1 MTVVKFSFAPRF
13 KKWWARAEKKQQEM
27 VWGTIGKLGDG
38 VKKSIDGRPV
48 LGKAKALRGVE
59 VPVYEIRIE
68 KDLRLLYHIIF
79 ADDIRGLYIYDVA
92 DHDHLNRK
100 ALHSVDHLVH
110 AKKTDLISSAPE
122 SDLMDELCL
131 VHYRNKEGLIIEEEK
146 YNSLGKK
153 EKDEWIELGKKE
165 SKRIF
170 DDFLNEVKNR
180 FEPEEDA
187 WSEDTLH
194 QVIQDACIWEAFD
207 IDEIMNEKEM
217 KETFFEK
224 GDFRT
229 KISLKEEQRKLLGK
243 DQAIFILEGVA
254 GTGKTTLIEERFLI
268 FIKLNDWK
276 EKVLFLTH
284 NKQLAKSV
292 KARLKKRVKEEDWSF
307 IDLAVIDVETWYRNI
322 EKEHLREDLL
332 KAYIENIGKMREEL
346 NGIEESQR
354 IFNRDIIK
362 IEKNIENYDSK
373 IAKLERK
380 IEERKEIGP
389 ELKRSMN
396 SASKEWKRFKSKM
409 ESRNYINIALKK
421 KDQGGL
427 AELKKKKD
435 KERMIFNSNEHNIG
449 KLRREIEDRKFENKK
464 NNEKLPGLKKE
475 FKNKELENAPILEKL
490 KNQIERKE
498 ELMQIHSSKTDIL
511 SDSEY
516 RQRTKFKPDRKIT
529 YDVFVKINQ
538 GKTKDTSN
546 QSVLWEEYRGVLL
559 GHGINQEAELD
570 YNELSWSDYEKI
582 SRDRGMQ
589 EKENKDKT
597 KQRREVYEEIQS
609 FKKKLEK
616 FGGKYKR
623 SNGGWID
630 QEQAKYTQN
639 LLREKSKKYQA
650 IFIDEVQDLTELQIA
665 IMLDL
670 LEGKKK
676 FEVAGDTSQ
685 SVYPSAFRWDDLR
698 FQIYEKLDSSKAQD
712 HYRMDTNYR
721 STPYLVKAANF
732 ILDEHEDVMSETRT
746 TIRQRAKGL
755 EKGTHPSIIRLSEE
769 KLIEKLIKLSLP
781 SVFCPLLVRNEDD
794 VGRLSE
800 KLASSEQKKE
810 GVKNPNVMT
819 IPGCKGL
826 EYENV
831 IIWDPCSGSSR
842 ILDKFYHH
850 KKGSIIN
857 DPESIA
863 LELRHI
869 FVGIT
874 RARYQLALIGP
885 NDEGKNKKDILSG
898 LGYFETKSEFFS
910 KDNGDVLESFTKD
923 EYDVLQYV
931 DKAKEFE
938 DAGRWDLA
946 AEAYRQIGLDNER
959 FRCEGEGNLNAENY
973 DKASTKFK
981 DAGDKTEDKKLK
993 LELYIKANDCLNNI
1007 LDENSSIEILGRK
1020 AKLCQYVGDK
1030 KGAKKI
1036 KAYRY
1041 EKIGLAERDKIKRVQ
1056 NLRKSAKLF
1065 REVDELEKSI
1075 KLYREVKNYREV
1087 CIIALKINSNEDFF
1101 DSIENLLKD
1110 EEKYFSILYSMYSG
1124 DSRWKT
1130 KVCKY
1135 LEVDIDQLPNSQ
1147 IDQIKQMKYANEE
1160 QKRKLQLEKSRKS
1173 GNLNDQIQALKKL
1186 GEWREA
1192 AKKLIENQDYELGL
1206 NLLLKN
1212 YDDKDER
1219 DIEDLLEILLED
1231 KGLIWMFS
1239 YYEKMP
1245 LKGNEKKVVEKLFP
1259 SIGRQKI
1266 KSFVNEKD
1274 WRTSKNS
1281 ILKSKLEEKIFLRE
1295 LFTDNR
1301 HPFEMNYN
1309 GMVGIN
1315 TTLWMLLIRN
1325 LVNNKGSTKENMFY
1339 LMAYYNYYIYKKSI
1353 KNFSSNSEYN
1363 YIATFSFFCSVIT
1376 VTDKDEGTQEINDE
1390 VLFNI
1395 LSLTYVTIIHFEK
1408 ELRQDNSFMSDKK
1421 KNMIDRFRMIA
1432 FFYSCFGEFIGRK
1445 EILKFKK
1452 TFDFVWT
1459 IHIET
1464 ISYLFEDIGLNSK
1477 GLEQYSYH
1485 PKTFW
1490 KKERKNA
1497 KTDLRSEEGRKNHAN
1512 LENNL
1517 ISLDQNLTIG
1527 GVSISGEF
1535 HKSGM
1540 EREKTENESLL
1551 ATPWYS
1557 EGYDAQNF
1565 VDEENIHNFLK
1576 YLRLIERNIFDT
1588 KNSSWLGK
1596 VISEIN
1602 DKNVSNE
1609 NILNT
1614 DVDNDEVNN
1623 KEIVPKQNLDSK
1635 INKSRPEKKIQKKA
1649 AVVKETNAQSNR
1661 VAALIEQAMT
1671 EGKDERTTE
1680 NGSKE
1685 IDKSGKTIVK
1695 EERKP
1700 EIIEIEIEIE
1710 KVEDNSLIIT
1720 EVFPKLPYEIA
1731 YKSILDKEDPL
1742 EIIRTIG
1749 DDFIDKDEEG
1759 KSHFREMR
1767 WGWNDEIDRK
1777 WLELDDDS
1785 DGKIALIAARQY
1797 LIDKHK
1803 QLDRFEKDKLSNSE
1817 LTDHRANVQSLF
1829 KEMKEHNLTWIN
1841 RALMPK

>member
-1 MTVVKFSFAPRF
+1 MAVIKFSFAPRF
-13 KKWWARAEKKQQEM
+13 KKWWSRAERNQREM
-27 VWGTIGKLGDG
+27 AYKTIKKLGDG
-38 VKKSIDGRPV
+38 VKNSIDGRPI
-48 LGKAKALRGVE
+48 LGKAKALRGVQ

-79 ADDIRGLYIYDVA
+79 GDSIRGLYIYDVA
-92 DHDHLNRK
+92 DHDHLNRR

-110 AKKTDLISSAPE
+110 AKKTDLISSASE
-122 SDLMDELCL
+122 SDLMDELYL
-131 VHYRNKEGLIIEEEK
+131 MPYRNKEGVIIGEEK
-146 YNSLGKK
+146 FNSLSKK
-153 EKDEWIELGKKE
+153 EKDEWMKLGEKE
-165 SKRIF
+165 SEKIF
-170 DDFLNEVKNR
+170 DDFLNEIKNR
-180 FEPEEDA
+180 FVEDKDA
-187 WSEDTLH
+187 WSEEKLH

-207 IDEIMNEKEM
+207 VDEMMTTEEREKI
-217 KETFFEK
+217 FFEM

-229 KISLKEEQRKLLGK
+229 KISLKEEQRKLLK
-243 DQAIFILEGVA
+243 KNQAIFILEGVA

-268 FIKLNDWK
+268 FIKFNDWK
-276 EKVLFLTH
+276 KEVLFLTH

-307 IDLAVIDVETWYRNI
+307 IDLAVIDVETWYRSI
-322 EKEHLREDLL
+322 EKEYLREDLL
-332 KAYIENIGKMREEL
+332 KAYIEDIGRMRGEEK
-346 NGIEESQR
+346 GILESQK
-354 IFNRDIIK
+354 ILDRDIIK
-362 IEKNIENYDSK
+362 IERNIENYDTK

-380 IEERKEIGP
+380 IEECKEIVV

-396 SASKEWKRFKSKM
+396 SAKREWKHFKSKM
-409 ESRNYINIALKK
+409 ESRNYINSVLDK
-421 KDQGGL
+421 KDQGKL
-427 AELKKKKD
+427 AKLRKKKD
-435 KERMIFNSNEHNIG
+435 KERRIFSSNEQNIENA
-449 KLRREIEDRKFENKK
+449 KMEIEDRKFENKK

-475 FKNKELENAPILEKL
+475 LRKKELENAPILEKL
-490 KNQIERKE
+490 KNQIGEKE
-498 ELMQIHSSKTDIL
+498 ELMKKHSSKIDIL
-511 SDSEY
+511 SDLEY
-516 RQRTKFKPDRKIT
+516 RRLTKFKPDRKIT

-546 QSVLWEEYRGVLL
+546 QSLLWEEYRGVLL
-559 GHGINQEAELD
+559 GHGKNQEAELD
-570 YNELSWSDYEKI
+570 YNELSLTDYERI

-589 EKENKDKT
+589 EKEDKDKT
-597 KQRREVYEEIQS
+597 KQRREVYKEIQS
-609 FKKKLEK
+609 FKRKLEK

-630 QEQAKYTQN
+630 QEQAKYTQD
-639 LLREKSKKYQA
+639 LLRKKSKKYQA

-670 LEGKKK
+670 LKGKKK

-698 FQIYEKLDSSKAQD
+698 SQIYKKLDSSKAQD

-732 ILDEHEDVMSETRT
+732 ILDQHEDVMSETRT

-769 KLIEKLIKLSLP
+769 KLIKNLIKLGLP

-800 KLASSEQKKE
+800 KLATSEQKKE
-810 GVKNPNVMT
+810 GTKNPNVMT

-831 IIWDPCSGSSR
+831 IIWDPCSGSGR
-842 ILDKFYHH
+842 ILDNHYHY

-874 RARYQLALIGP
+874 RARYRLALIGP
-885 NDEGKNKKDILSG
+885 DDEGKNKKENLSG
-898 LGYFETKSEFFS
+898 LGFFENKSEYFS

-923 EYDVLQYV
+923 TASTEEFV
-931 DKAKEFE
+931 DQAKIFE
-938 DAGRWDLA
+938 DAGAYRLA
-946 AEAYRQIGLDNER
+946 AEAYRSAGIDNER
-959 FRCEGEGNLNAENY
+959 FRCEGEYFLNNEEF
-973 DKASTKFK
+973 DEASSKFK
-981 DAGDKTEDKKLK
+981 DAGDKTDNKMLK
-993 LELYIKANDCLNNI
+993 LDLYIKANDCLSNV

-1020 AKLCQYVGDK
+1020 AKLCQYVGDE

-1041 EKIGLAERDKIKRVQ
+1041 EKIGLAQKDMQKRSQ
-1056 NLRKSAKLF
+1056 NLRKSAELF

-1075 KLYREVKNYREV
+1075 ELYREIEDFRNV

-1110 EEKYFSILYSMYSG
+1110 EEKYFSILYSIYSG

-1135 LEVDIDQLPNSQ
+1135 LEVDIDQLPDSQ
-1147 IDQIKQMKYANEE
+1147 IDQTKQMKYANEE
-1160 QKRKLQLEKSRKS
+1160 QKGNLQLEKSRKS

-1186 GEWREA
+1186 GKWREA
-1192 AKKLIENQDYELGL
+1192 ARKLIENQDYELGL

-1239 YYEKMP
+1239 YYEKMQ

-1274 WRTSKNS
+1274 WHTSKNS
-1281 ILKSKLEEKIFLRE
+1281 ILKSKLEEKILLRE
-1295 LFTDNR
+1295 LFTDNT
-1301 HPFEMNYN
+1301 HPFEMNYQ

-1339 LMAYYNYYIYKKSI
+1339 LMAYYNYYIYQKSI

-1363 YIATFSFFCSVIT
+1363 YIAAFSFFCSVIT

-1408 ELRQDNSFMSDKK
+1408 ELRQDNSFVSDKK

-1464 ISYLFEDIGLNSK
+1464 ISYLFEEIGLNSK
-1477 GLEQYSYH
+1477 GLEQYFYH
-1485 PKTFW
+1485 PKKFW
-1490 KKERKNA
+1490 KKEGENA
-1497 KTDLRSEEGRKNHAN
+1497 KTDLRSEEGRKNYAD

-1540 EREKTENESLL
+1540 KREKTENESLL
-1551 ATPWYS
+1551 ATSWYS
-1557 EGYDAQNF
+1557 EGYDARNF
-1565 VDEENIHNFLK
+1565 VDEENIHNFIK

-1602 DKNVSNE
+1602 DKNLSNE
-1609 NILNT
+1609 NITDTDGEEGVLDDKEKVTKQILDIGKNNT
-1614 DVDNDEVNN
+1614 KHVKQTN
-1623 KEIVPKQNLDSK
+1623 KMETGI
-1635 INKSRPEKKIQKKA
+1635 
-1649 AVVKETNAQSNR
+1649 KETNVQNDR
-1661 VAALIEQAMT
+1661 VAALIGQAMT
-1671 EGKDERTTE
+1671 SDEKSETNTE
-1680 NGSKE
+1680 NQLEENIKPKNPIIKE
-1685 IDKSGKTIVK
+1685 KIKT
-1695 EERKP
+1695 
-1700 EIIEIEIEIE
+1700 EIIEIDIQKEE
-1710 KVEDNSLIIT
+1710 NHSLIVT
-1720 EVFPKLPYEIA
+1720 ESFPELPYEIA
-1731 YKSILDKEDPL
+1731 YKSILNKEDPL
-1742 EIIRTIG
+1742 KIIRKIG
-1749 DDFIDKDEEG
+1749 NDFIDKSDEKKG
-1759 KSHFREMR
+1759 QFREMR
-1767 WGWNDEIDRK
+1767 WDWIDEINKK
-1777 WLELDDDS
+1777 WLEVEDDS
-1785 DGKIALIAARQY
+1785 CGKIALIAARQY
-1797 LIDKHK
+1797 LIDKNK

-1817 LTDHRANVQSLF
+1817 LTDHRSDVQLMF
-1829 KEMKEHNLTWIN
+1829 KEMKVLNLLWIN
-1841 RALMPK
+1841 RALMPI